1 MTPKSIEKE
10 HATTKTQSNP
20 VANKPSPHAPME
32 YDLTTYRRLRAQFLQ
47 EVSDA
52 LDIGDHPWNRVRS
65 DELQVIEKELGD
77 LFVRHFPYN
86 GLPTTLPRRN
96 SR

>member
-1 MTPKSIEKE
+1 M
-10 HATTKTQSNP
+10 TQSNP

-32 YDLTTYRRLRAQFLQ
+32 YDLTTYRKIRAQFLD

-52 LDIGDHPWNRVRS
+52 LDLNQIRAS
-65 DELQVIEKELGD
+65 ELFDIEGKLGD
-77 LFVRHFPYN
+77 LFVKHFPYN
-86 GLPTTLPRRN
+86 GLRTTIPPRN